1 MNDYGA
7 QADLCE
13 NRRLISQPPPLPP
26 LYNIF
31 DPPPPPPLPP
41 PSQVHV
47 LYGGTQLMEAK
58 DGDGKEG
65 CCECYVLRTGFS
77 SSQGKLVRKIGT
89 TGVRCDI
96 NVQPKPF
103 GCAVP

>member
-1 MNDYGA
+1 MCSAKPSRYLFEMA
-7 QADLCE
+7 RCF
-13 NRRLISQPPPLPP
+13 QPLKC
-26 LYNIF
+26 F
-31 DPPPPPPLPP
+31 GHHDT
-41 PSQVHV
+41 QVHI

-89 TGVRCDI
+89 G
-96 NVQPKPF
+96 
-103 GCAVP
+103 